1 MIMKYLSTAI
11 AAASLVVCA
20 TVNAQTTPAGT
31 PTTGSL
37 TITGA
42 TANFVKDSFTFSTS
56 AGVFIAY
63 DDSGTTFGAL
73 AANASGTKR
82 LFGAGSN
89 SSLTR
94 CTVDTRTRTGTANDT
109 DESPEYTSNVGSDSE
124 PLNATG
130 DLTGMTFPTVL
141 AAAGC

>member
-1 MIMKYLSTAI
+1 MKYLSTAI

-20 TVNAQTTPAGT
+20 TVNAQTTAENS

-63 DDSGTTFGAL
+63 DDGGTTFGAL
-73 AANASGTKR
+73 AANASGTQR

-89 SSLTR
+89 ASLAR
-94 CTVDTRTRTGTANDT
+94 CTQDTRERTGSEADT
-109 DESPEYTSNVGSDSE
+109 EESPEFTSNVGSDSE
-124 PLNATG
+124 PLKATG
-130 DLTGMTFPTVL
+130 NTTALTFPANVI
-141 AAAGC
+141 AGAGC

>member
-20 TVNAQTTPAGT
+20 TVNAQTTAENA

-42 TANFVKDSFTFSTS
+42 TVNFVKDSFNFTTST
-56 AGVFIAY
+56 GVFIAY
-63 DDSGTTFGAL
+63 DDGGTTFGAL

-94 CTVDTRTRTGTANDT
+94 CTEDTR
-109 DESPEYTSNVGSDSE
+109 DETTESTEASPEYVANVGSDSE